1 MKSNTINQ
9 KEINKFSKIAKEW
22 WDPEGKFAPLHRFNP
37 IRIKYIKDSVI
48 NHYNISAK
56 HKPFKN
62 LDILDI
68 GCGGG
73 LLSEPMSIL
82 GANVTGIDPS
92 EKNIKIAKLHSIKN
106 KLKINYIC
114 SSPEKININ
123 KKYDIILNMEV
134 VEHVENINF
143 FIKSSSK
150 LLKKN
155 GLMFVATLNKTLKSY
170 FFAIIGAEY
179 ILRWLPIG
187 THDWQNF
194 VEPEKLIEYG
204 KNNSLELVKIDG
216 VNFNPIFQHWKI
228 SDDKS
233 VNYIANFKIVNQE
246 DNTSFYVQNS
256 NFLTP
261 YQEKQMS
268 FQPDLIL
275 DFAHFLGHFSLII
288 CSLFVSVKFSSLF
301 AHLNS
306 L

>member
-22 WDPEGKFAPLHRFNP
+22 WDPEGKFAPLHKFNP

-56 HKPFKN
+56 NKPFQN
-62 LDILDI
+62 LNILDI

-106 KLKINYIC
+106 NLKINYIC
-114 SSPEKININ
+114 SSPEKINIK

-170 FFAIIGAEY
+170 IFAIIGAEY

-187 THDWQNF
+187 THDWNKFIKPEELQKMLSDKNF
-194 VEPEKLIEYG
+194 KSSNVKG
-204 KNNSLELVKIDG
+204 LE
-216 VNFNPIFQHWKI
+216 FNPFLNKWKR
-228 SDDKS
+228 SDNLS
-233 VNYIANFKIVNQE
+233 VNYIVSSIKI
-246 DNTSFYVQNS
+246 
-256 NFLTP
+256 
-261 YQEKQMS
+261 
-268 FQPDLIL
+268 
-275 DFAHFLGHFSLII
+275 
-288 CSLFVSVKFSSLF
+288 
-301 AHLNS
+301 
-306 L
+306 